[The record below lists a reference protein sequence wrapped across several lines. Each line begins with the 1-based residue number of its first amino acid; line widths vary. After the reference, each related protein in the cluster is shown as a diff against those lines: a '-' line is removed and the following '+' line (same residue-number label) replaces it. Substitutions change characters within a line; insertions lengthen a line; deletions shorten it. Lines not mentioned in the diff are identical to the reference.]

1 MLWQRYCEIEQR
13 MQNAIQKADRNRDKI
28 KLIAVS
34 KTKPLSMIEELA
46 EHGVCIFGENKV
58 QELCEKEE
66 AMAGSG
72 IEWHFIGH
80 LQRNKVKQLLKQKPA
95 LIHSL
100 DSQRLAREIEKE
112 AEKQDITV
120 PVLIEI
126 NIGKEASKSGFF
138 PEEAAVQIEQLVQAC
153 PHIRVQGLMCVAPAV
168 KKAEEARS
176 YFRRMQKLRQ
186 EIVQRQIPGVRMDEL
201 SMGMTGDFEV
211 AIEEGATMIRV
222 GTAIFGERDYGVSV

>member
-58 QELCEKEE
+58 QELCEKAE

-138 PEEAAVQIEQLVQAC
+138 PEEAAVQIEQLIQAC

-168 KKAEEARS
+168 KRAEEARP

-186 EIVQRQIPGVRMDEL
+186 EIVQRQIPGVKMDEL

-211 AIEEGATMIRV
+211 AIEEGATMLRV